1 MFELTPFVSRNRGL
15 YNPFKE
21 MEDMEKRFWNDERLT
36 AFKTDIKDLGDTVQ
50 LEAELP
56 GFKKEDIKVNI
67 ENKYFTISTTRE
79 SESSDKDK
87 EGNYIRRERSY
98 GSFSRSFDIS
108 GIETEN
114 IKGKY
119 GNGILT
125 LTLPKKSKEIPEKR
139 TLELE

>member
-1 MFELTPFVSRNRGL
+1 MFELTPFVSRNRGI
-15 YNPFKE
+15 YNPFRE
-21 MEDMEKRFWNDERLT
+21 MEEMEKRFWGDGKLT
-36 AFKTDIKDLGDTVQ
+36 DFKTDIKDLGETIQ

-67 ENKYFTISTTRE
+67 ENKYLTISATRE
-79 SESSDKDK
+79 SEDSEKDN

-108 GIETEN
+108 GIESEG
-114 IKGKY
+114 ISGKY
-119 GNGILT
+119 ENGILT

-139 TLELE
+139 TLQLD